1 MKTKIKSLFLVNL
14 ILLFVFPQVITATI
28 INVPY
33 DQPTIQAAITAS
45 SNGDTVLVQPDTY
58 YQNINFNG
66 KNITVGSLFLTTG
79 DTAYISQTII
89 NGGNSN
95 SVVKFNSGETNNAV
109 LSGFTITNGYAYY
122 GAGINCYS
130 GSSPTL
136 SYLNIENNNGHPGD
150 SYGGGLVCNGSSP
163 NCSNLTFTGNYANE
177 GGGVWLHLDG
187 DANFYDCVFTDN
199 TSSHGGAMQISYSS
213 PTIDYSLFYE
223 NDSPFGGAVYVF
235 NYSTPE
241 FVNCTFAENTATYGG
256 AFYCSD
262 LQGQPTITNCI
273 LWDDVCSYNLEIF
286 ATSSVYPPVVTYSD
300 IENATG
306 QSWFGTGCIDTGPL
320 FADAT
325 NHDYTLTEFSPCID
339 AGDPTSP
346 LDPDGSQAD
355 MGAFYFENVQLPG
368 MAADPIPENNANDV
382 ETDLILYWTN
392 GDNTETIDFYFGT
405 ENPPVTTVLENVP
418 AIELFDP
425 DQLETE
431 TTYYWQVDCKNNGGT
446 ATGPVWSFTTGVNT
460 LIDQT
465 LHLDKLI
472 EIFPN
477 PAKESVV
484 IRSDNEIL
492 SVQLFNSFGKLVF
505 TSEQNDFSIA
515 LNISD
520 FAPGIYFVKSKTK
533 VGDFSNLL
541 LIR

>member
-1 MKTKIKSLFLVNL
+1 MERNTAFQKLHISNNMKTKVIIPITLYLITLV
-14 ILLFVFPQVITATI
+14 IFPQVLKATI
-28 INVPY
+28 INVPA
-33 DQPTIQAAITAS
+33 DQLTIQAGITAS

-79 DTAYISQTII
+79 DTAYISQTVI

-95 SVVKFNSGETNNAV
+95 SVVKFNSGETSNAV

-187 DANFYDCVFTDN
+187 DANFSDCVFTDN

-213 PTIDYSLFYE
+213 PTIDHSLFYE

-241 FVNCTFAENTATYGG
+241 FVNCTFTENTSTYGG
-256 AFYCSD
+256 AFY
-262 LQGQPTITNCI
+262 
-273 LWDDVCSYNLEIF
+273 
-286 ATSSVYPPVVTYSD
+286 
-300 IENATG
+300 
-306 QSWFGTGCIDTGPL
+306 
-320 FADAT
+320 
-325 NHDYTLTEFSPCID
+325 
-339 AGDPTSP
+339 
-346 LDPDGSQAD
+346 
-355 MGAFYFENVQLPG
+355 FEEVQLPG
-368 MAADPIPENNANDV
+368 MASDPIPENNANDV
-382 ETDLILYWTN
+382 ETDLILYWSN
-392 GDNTETIDFYFGT
+392 GENTETIDLYFDT
-405 ENPPVTTVLENVP
+405 ENPPVTLVLDNVP

-431 TTYYWQVDCKNNGGT
+431 TTYYWQVDCKNNGAT
-446 ATGPVWSFTTGVNT
+446 ASGSVWSFTTGVNT
-460 LIDQT
+460 SINKT
-465 LHLDKLI
+465 SGTDKFV

-492 SVQLFNSFGKLVF
+492 SAQLFNSFGNLVF
-505 TSEQNDFSIA
+505 TSEQNDFSIT

-533 VGDFSNLL
+533 AGDFSNLL